1 MGSGDLDSQIQTTLS
16 GPDLTQKKA
25 QTVSCIVEVTHFDFA
40 RSAGI
45 THCFILVGVFQ
56 YSLWSSLLPRSL
68 YRPLTTPPPGPSET
82 QTHLGHAAD

>member
-1 MGSGDLDSQIQTTLS
+1 
-16 GPDLTQKKA
+16 PPPPPPKKA

-56 YSLWSSLLPRSL
+56 YSLWSSLLSRSL
-68 YRPLTTPPPGPSET
+68 PRPLSKSPAGAERLKTDLE
-82 QTHLGHAAD
+82 HAAD